1 MHSDGLTDQ
10 HNGDVVIDG
19 QTPLAVMAP
28 ETPQQAAELLAE
40 AAAKGQAVAPVGG
53 GTALGL
59 GNLPERLDLAL
70 STRQLTGIIDYEPTD
85 MTLSVW
91 AGSRFGDV
99 QAVLAEH
106 GQTLPIDAPRP
117 AAATMGGLLATATA
131 GPRRSGTVTFRDLI
145 IGISSAHPSGTVTK
159 AGGMVVKNVTGFDL
173 MRLNLGSL
181 GTLGLIVSANFK
193 VLPLARAES
202 TPIAS
207 YANLADAM
215 AAAER
220 IRASRVRPAALEV
233 FSQDHVWQV
242 TARIEGREGTVKL
255 LTGEAIDLLQAD
267 TTRLDGAESAAWWQ
281 AYTDQ
286 QEPVTGPDE
295 VLIRGNVRPKGTGA
309 FLTTLLDLVERHN
322 GQLRMVAASPAIGQV
337 IGRVAF
343 VNDSEPEARFLEF
356 HRALLD
362 AADHVAVLAAPPPW
376 KRQIDV
382 WGAEPATIDV
392 MRSLKE
398 QFDPAS
404 VLNPGRFAGRI

>member
-1 MHSDGLTDQ
+1 
-10 HNGDVVIDG
+10 
-19 QTPLAVMAP
+19 
-28 ETPQQAAELLAE
+28 
-40 AAAKGQAVAPVGG
+40 
-53 GTALGL
+53 
-59 GNLPERLDLAL
+59 
-70 STRQLTGIIDYEPTD
+70 

-117 AAATMGGLLATATA
+117 AAATVGGLLATATA

-193 VLPLARAES
+193 VLPLARAEC

-233 FSQDHVWQV
+233 FSQDDQWRVA
-242 TARIEGREGTVKL
+242 ARIEGREGTVKL
-255 LTGEAIDLLQAD
+255 LTGEAVGLLQAD
-267 TTRLDGAESAAWWQ
+267 TAQFDGPESAAWWQ

-286 QEPVTGPDE
+286 QEPVAGPDDA
-295 VLIRGNVRPKGTGA
+295 LIRGNVRPKGTGG
-309 FLTTLLDLVERHN
+309 FLTALLNVVERHG
-322 GQLRMVAASPAIGQV
+322 GQLRLVAASPAIGQV
-337 IGRVAF
+337 IARVAF
-343 VNDSEPEARFLEF
+343 ANDPESETRFLAF
-356 HRALLD
+356 HREVLD
-362 AADHVAVLAAPPPW
+362 TADHVAVLAAPPAW

-382 WGAEPATIDV
+382 WGAEPETIDV

>member
-1 MHSDGLTDQ
+1 MNQ
-10 HNGDVVIDG
+10 HDADVEIDG
-19 QTPLAVMAP
+19 ERPSSVVAP
-28 ETPQQAAELLAE
+28 RTAQEAADLLAE
-40 AAAKGQAVAPVGG
+40 AAAQGQAIAPVGG

-59 GNLPERLDLAL
+59 GNVPKRLDLAL
-70 STRQLTGIIDYEPTD
+70 STRYLTGIIDYEPTD

-99 QAVLAEH
+99 QAALAER

-117 AAATMGGLLATATA
+117 DAATIGGLLATATA

-159 AGGMVVKNVTGFDL
+159 AGGMVVKNVSGFDL

-193 VLPLARAES
+193 VLPLPRAES

-207 YANLADAM
+207 YETVDDAM

-233 FSQDHVWQV
+233 FSQDGVWKV
-242 TARIEGREGTVKL
+242 ATRIEGREGTVRL
-255 LTGEAIDLLQAD
+255 LTGEAVALLQAD
-267 TTRLDGAESAAWWQ
+267 TEQLDGAESAAWWQ
-281 AYTDQ
+281 RYTDQ
-286 QEPVTGPDE
+286 QEPVAAEDE
-295 VLIRGNVRPKGTGA
+295 VLLRGNVRPKGTGG
-309 FLTTLLDLVERHN
+309 FLSALRNLIERY
-322 GQLRMVAASPAIGQV
+322 GAQPRLVAASPAIGQV
-337 IGRVAF
+337 IARVGFAEG
-343 VNDSEPEARFLEF
+343 DEREARFLAF
-356 HRALLD
+356 HRELLD
-362 AADHVAVLAAPPPW
+362 AADHVVVLAAPPAW
-376 KRQIDV
+376 KRSIDV
-382 WGAEPATIDV
+382 WGTEPETIDV
-392 MRSLKE
+392 MRALKE